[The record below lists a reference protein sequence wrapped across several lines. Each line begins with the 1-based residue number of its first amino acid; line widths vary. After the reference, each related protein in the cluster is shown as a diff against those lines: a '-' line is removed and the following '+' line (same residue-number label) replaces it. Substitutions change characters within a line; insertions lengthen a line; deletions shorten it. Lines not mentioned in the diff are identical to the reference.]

1 MKIATLPWSPRLK
14 FKYPVLKSVSM
25 KLLIVLFLLLLPVAS
40 AIEINEIMYN
50 PVGDD
55 SGNEWVE
62 IYNPGHIDLSN
73 WTIGDL
79 SANKTLAAVR
89 ITDSDFLLV
98 VENNRSFGNSNAS
111 IYYAG
116 SLIGNGLGNSGDSV
130 FLYDKNK
137 TLIDSVA
144 YNSTFA
150 NGNNKTLE
158 KFNSS
163 WQESIAD
170 GGTPGFENSVSFVV
184 PNFTNQTNL
193 TEANLTDNSTDQTN
207 VSANDTNQT
216 SANLT
221 NANQTNSTSN
231 ETANPPACV
240 SSIKINA
247 TKEIYTDE
255 AIKFRHIVNSSD
267 DNFSIIYWVEDL
279 FGNVVKSEYETKTI
293 SEKSFTPH
301 LDERDTVYVIK
312 SILKGCNES
321 YGEKMVAYKT
331 EKEIADT
338 PVNSTK
344 QESSGSGTGAANS
357 TKPKFSY
364 ELTSYSDEIMQDTEA
379 SATVQITS
387 DDSPHEVYIQAYIYR
402 YSKKYSEIAEEGFT
416 IESLASETYE
426 LAFLTNATPGD
437 YKMKIKINKDEQK
450 TDYEI
455 TRNVTVVK
463 NDELEENKTFENV
476 TATPQK
482 PKNITYPVNI
492 TNQSAIYQSKQ
503 VKSFSLVPIIIIGIL
518 VAISGVLIWK
528 R

>member
-1 MKIATLPWSPRLK
+1 
-14 FKYPVLKSVSM
+14 M

-344 QESSGSGTGAANS
+344 QES
-357 TKPKFSY
+357 
-364 ELTSYSDEIMQDTEA
+364 
-379 SATVQITS
+379 
-387 DDSPHEVYIQAYIYR
+387 
-402 YSKKYSEIAEEGFT
+402 
-416 IESLASETYE
+416 
-426 LAFLTNATPGD
+426 
-437 YKMKIKINKDEQK
+437 
-450 TDYEI
+450 
-455 TRNVTVVK
+455 
-463 NDELEENKTFENV
+463 
-476 TATPQK
+476 
-482 PKNITYPVNI
+482 
-492 TNQSAIYQSKQ
+492 
-503 VKSFSLVPIIIIGIL
+503 
-518 VAISGVLIWK
+518 
-528 R
+528 